1 MLYSYEK
8 ECSRFFY
15 FNTTAQKPRDVW
27 KKASCKMIQ
36 AVWHHYVYFIINI

>member
-15 FNTTAQKPRDVW
+15 FNTTAQKPRDVE
-27 KKASCKMIQ
+27 KKQVVKWYKQYDTIMSIL
-36 AVWHHYVYFIINI
+36 